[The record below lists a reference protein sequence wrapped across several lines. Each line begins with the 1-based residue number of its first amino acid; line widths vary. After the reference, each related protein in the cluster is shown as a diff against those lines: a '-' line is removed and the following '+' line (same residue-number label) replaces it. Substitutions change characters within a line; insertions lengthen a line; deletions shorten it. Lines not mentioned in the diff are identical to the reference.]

1 MVHNEPKKQRNNFMA
16 LLNFIVDPVVILD
29 EKELFLAVNEAFV
42 DMIDVSKKKLIDLIF
57 LGLGILD
64 SKNRA
69 SIKRFQKKIKR
80 LYVGFYELNFIDKI
94 DKEQCVE
101 LKTKEIKY
109 TLRFSDC
116 LLINVFLYSLF
127 SIHNS

>member
-69 SIKRFQKKIKR
+69 SIKRF
-80 LYVGFYELNFIDKI
+80 
-94 DKEQCVE
+94 
-101 LKTKEIKY
+101 
-109 TLRFSDC
+109 
-116 LLINVFLYSLF
+116 
-127 SIHNS
+127 